1 VIDDPGPD
9 LRFEDVSHSYG
20 SVVALV
26 DVDLA
31 LSKGVVG
38 LLGPNGAGKSTLLNI
53 ASTALPPQRGRVY
66 IAGRG
71 TQSNRDRDEARRE
84 LGYLPQRFNL
94 MNWATCRRNATYAAW
109 AQGLP
114 SEDCEQRAHQA
125 LRLVDLEELADRP
138 VRKLSGGQRQRLG
151 IACAMVHSPRVL
163 LLDEP
168 TVGLDP
174 VQRAELRD
182 HLKVIGA
189 DRTVLLSTHIVED
202 LDRIADR
209 LLVLSNGRI
218 ILMGPAT
225 S

>member
-1 VIDDPGPD
+1 
-9 LRFEDVSHSYG
+9 
-20 SVVALV
+20 
-26 DVDLA
+26 
-31 LSKGVVG
+31 
-38 LLGPNGAGKSTLLNI
+38 
-53 ASTALPPQRGRVY
+53 
-66 IAGRG
+66 
-71 TQSNRDRDEARRE
+71 
-84 LGYLPQRFNL
+84 
-94 MNWATCRRNATYAAW
+94 
-109 AQGLP
+109 
-114 SEDCEQRAHQA
+114 
-125 LRLVDLEELADRP
+125 VDLEELAERP

-218 ILMGPAT
+218 IFDGTRDELIAANTLSGDERSLESAYIRLIRDANRSGLAT
-225 S
+225 A